1 MKIGLLGGSFNPVH
15 NGHIKLA
22 QTALDSFSLD
32 KILFLPSG
40 NHPLKKQSDILPVE
54 IRYDLTKKAIAS
66 YSNFEISRLDMA
78 TTEPSYTKLLIMRLN
93 KEFSNNEFYFI
104 AGSDI
109 ISELSKWYDYK
120 WVLNNIKIIIAHR
133 PDIDR
138 STWNDLEYI
147 DKLHFLE
154 MDPIDISST
163 MIRELI
169 AQNKNISALVPANIE
184 EDLITL
190 YSR

>member
-1 MKIGLLGGSFNPVH
+1 MKIGLLGGSFNPIH
-15 NGHIKLA
+15 NGHLELA
-22 QTALDSFSLD
+22 QTALDSFNLD

-66 YSNFEISRLDMA
+66 HPKFEISRLDMA

-109 ISELSKWYDYK
+109 ISEFHKWYDYK
-120 WVLNNIKIIIAHR
+120 WLLDNVEFIIAHR
-133 PDIDR
+133 PEIDR
-138 STWNDLEYI
+138 STWTDLEYI
-147 DKLHFLE
+147 DKLHFME

-163 MIRELI
+163 MIRKLI
-169 AQNKNISALVPANIE
+169 VQNKNISALVPANIE
-184 EDLITL
+184 KDVITL

>member
-22 QTALDSFSLD
+22 QTALDSFGLD

-40 NHPLKKQSDILPVE
+40 NHPIKNHSNIPPIE

-66 YSNFEISRLDMA
+66 KPSFEISRLDME
-78 TTEPSYTKLLIMRLN
+78 TDTPSYTKLLVMRLN
-93 KEFSNNEFYFI
+93 KIFPDDKFYFI

-109 ISELSKWYDYK
+109 ISELKKWHDYR
-120 WVLNNIKIIIAHR
+120 WILDNIEFIVAHR
-133 PDIDR
+133 PDIDK
-138 STWNDLEYI
+138 TMWNKLEYV
-147 DKLHFLE
+147 DKLNFME
-154 MDPIDISST
+154 MESVDISST
-163 MIRELI
+163 MIRKMI
-169 AQNKNISALVPANIE
+169 AKGKDISLLVPANIRN
-184 EDLITL
+184 DLITL

>member
-1 MKIGLLGGSFNPVH
+1 
-15 NGHIKLA
+15 
-22 QTALDSFSLD
+22 
-32 KILFLPSG
+32 
-40 NHPLKKQSDILPVE
+40 
-54 IRYDLTKKAIAS
+54 
-66 YSNFEISRLDMA
+66 MA
-78 TTEPSYTKLLIMRLN
+78 TTEPSYTKLLIMRIN

-109 ISELSKWYDYK
+109 ISELHKWYDYK

-163 MIRELI
+163 MIRKLI
-169 AQNKNISALVPANIE
+169 VQNKNISALVPANIE

>member
-15 NGHIKLA
+15 NGHIELA
-22 QTALDSFSLD
+22 QAALDSFSLD

-66 YSNFEISRLDMA
+66 HPKFEISRLDMA

-109 ISELSKWYDYK
+109 ISELNKWYDYK
-120 WVLNNIKIIIAHR
+120 WVIDNIKIIIAHR
-133 PDIDR
+133 PDIDK

-147 DKLHFLE
+147 DKLHFLV

-163 MIRELI
+163 MIRKLI

>member
-15 NGHIKLA
+15 NGHIELA

-40 NHPLKKQSDILPVE
+40 NHPLKNNNSIPPVE
-54 IRYDLTKKAIAS
+54 IRYDITKKAIAS
-66 YSNFEISRLDMA
+66 NPYFEISRLDMEA
-78 TTEPSYTKLLIMRLN
+78 ETPSYTKLLVMRLN
-93 KEFSNNEFYFI
+93 NSFPQDEFYFI

-109 ISELSKWYDYK
+109 ISELKKWHDYK
-120 WVLNNIKIIIAHR
+120 WVLDNIEFIIAHR

-138 STWNDLEYI
+138 SAWNELEYI
-147 DKLHFLE
+147 DKFHFME
-154 MDPIDISST
+154 MEPIDISST
-163 MIRELI
+163 IIREMI
-169 AQNKNISALVPANIE
+169 AKGDDISLLVPANIKKE
-184 EDLITL
+184 LITL

>member
-15 NGHIKLA
+15 NGHIELA
-22 QTALDSFSLD
+22 QTALNSFKLD

-40 NHPLKKQSDILPVE
+40 NHPLKNHSNIPSVE

-66 YSNFEISRLDMA
+66 NPHFQISRLDMETA
-78 TTEPSYTKLLIMRLN
+78 KPSYTKLLVIRLN
-93 KEFSNNEFYFI
+93 KKFPSDEFYFI

-109 ISELSKWYDYK
+109 ISELKKWHDYK
-120 WVLNNIKIIIAHR
+120 WVLDNIEFIIAHR

-138 STWNDLEYI
+138 SAWNGLDYI
-147 DKLHFLE
+147 DKLHFME
-154 MDPIDISST
+154 MKPIDISST
-163 MIRELI
+163 NIRKLI
-169 AQNKNISALVPANIE
+169 ASGKDISHLVPANIKKE
-184 EDLITL
+184 LLST

>member
-15 NGHIKLA
+15 NGHIELA
-22 QTALDSFSLD
+22 QAALDSFSLD

-78 TTEPSYTKLLIMRLN
+78 TTEPSYTKLLIMRIN

-109 ISELSKWYDYK
+109 ISELHKWYDYK

-163 MIRELI
+163 MIRKLI
-169 AQNKNISALVPANIE
+169 VQNKNISALVPANIE

>member
-15 NGHIKLA
+15 NGHLELA
-22 QTALDSFSLD
+22 QSALDSFHLD

-66 YSNFEISRLDMA
+66 NPKFEISRLDMA

-109 ISELSKWYDYK
+109 ISELNKWYDYK
-120 WVLNNIKIIIAHR
+120 WLLDNVEFIIAHR
-133 PDIDR
+133 PEIDR
-138 STWNDLEYI
+138 STWNELNYI
-147 DKLHFLE
+147 DNLHFME

-163 MIRELI
+163 MIRKLI

-184 EDLITL
+184 KDLITL